1 MYYLIAFLFFLG
13 TLLLYFRLAER
24 YRIIDKPNERSSH
37 TQSTIRGGGMVFV
50 LAVVLAWLMGAAS
63 WPLALAILLVG
74 GISMW
79 DDIRPLHQLPRISA
93 HFLATALLLLDLGQ
107 GTQLGA
113 WIPLL
118 FFMLIGWTN
127 LFNFMD
133 GINGITVLY
142 ALVALGSF
150 ALVPEM
156 AGERELLLLL
166 ALACLAFAWFNV
178 RKKARCFAGDVGSVS
193 MAMVLGY
200 LMIKVII
207 LTGNPAYLFFFT
219 VYGLDAVITL
229 LLRLFRRENIFQP
242 HRSHL
247 YQYLANETGIPHV
260 QVSLVYAGLQLMI
273 NGIWVYGIGL
283 ETVHWFPAIVF
294 VLVMIMGYLGFRY
307 WLIKKNVKNIE
318 KKIS

>member
-1 MYYLIAFLFFLG
+1 MYYQYPIIFLFFMG
-13 TLLLYFRLAER
+13 AMLLYFRLAER
-24 YRIIDKPNERSSH
+24 YRIIDRPNERSSH
-37 TQSTIRGGGMVFV
+37 TRSTIRGGGMVFV
-50 LAVVLAWLMGAAS
+50 LAILLAWLLGQAS
-63 WPLALAILLVG
+63 WALALGILLVG
-74 GISMW
+74 GVSLL
-79 DDIRPLHQLPRISA
+79 DDILPLHQLPRIAA

-107 GTQLGA
+107 GASLGA

-156 AGERELLLLL
+156 AGDRELLILLSM
-166 ALACLAFAWFNV
+166 AALAFAWFNV

-200 LMIKVII
+200 LMIKVIF

-219 VYGLDAVITL
+219 LYGLDAVITL
-229 LLRLFRRENIFQP
+229 LLRLLRRENIFQP
-242 HRSHL
+242 HRTHL
-247 YQYLANETGIPHV
+247 YQYLANEAGIPHV
-260 QVSLVYAGLQLMI
+260 RVSLAYAGLQLLI
-273 NGIWVYGIGL
+273 NGIWLYGIGL
-283 ETVHWFPAIVF
+283 ESFRWLSVTVF
-294 VLVMIMGYLGFRY
+294 VLLVVPGYLGFRNR
-307 WLIKKNVKNIE
+307 LIKKNVKNF
-318 KKIS
+318 